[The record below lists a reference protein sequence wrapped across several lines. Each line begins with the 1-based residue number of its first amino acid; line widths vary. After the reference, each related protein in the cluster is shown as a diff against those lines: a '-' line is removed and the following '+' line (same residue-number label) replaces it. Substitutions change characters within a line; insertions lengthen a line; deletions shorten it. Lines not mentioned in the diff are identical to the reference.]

1 MSVVAKELPS
11 WMPKESKEDMERLE
25 AKKIK
30 ERTKLSL
37 RERLLLLRHARTTK
51 HQWHIM
57 PFFLMHM
64 LVCAYADISSLELV
78 KTAADTKF
86 MSITSL
92 MKKVS
97 VLVEMGI
104 DLPRSIEITRKD
116 ARLPYLRDF
125 LQRLAQVARIGEDV
139 IVFLNKEYSTFM
151 IMYSSEC
158 ERANIRLK
166 RFTEAYS
173 AILSSAALIVLI
185 MIFSGMFWGGGI
197 SLVSGTVPGVIM
209 IYLIFALIFYF
220 SSPLIKLI
228 SRQEKTDALAQYLKL
243 EKTAL
248 RGTMILYLLTLS
260 LLILGFVPRNL
271 GIMLCMFSGLPALM
285 VGYVGRRRLKIIE
298 NLDERFPEFVTI
310 LSTSLAT
317 MGTSIIQS
325 FRDISRL
332 DFGKLS
338 PYIKRMAARLEL
350 GIDKNLSWTSFKKE
364 TSSELI
370 RLHVDAFARANY
382 YGAPAKIIGP
392 IITNSAIFLLTL
404 RKRVE
409 ETAALMKGIVIPMVP
424 ILCAI
429 MGLVMAIV
437 ETFSEMFIRF
447 QSVGIYTLFAEAIS
461 VTAISPYIYSV
472 ICALSIVNAFII
484 HEVSGEQ
491 EFSFCFYLGYFII
504 TGWLSYFLCLT
515 VVTNYLSYIGL
526 SRVTPLPF

>member
-1 MSVVAKELPS
+1 
-11 WMPKESKEDMERLE
+11 
-25 AKKIK
+25 
-30 ERTKLSL
+30 
-37 RERLLLLRHARTTK
+37 
-51 HQWHIM
+51 
-57 PFFLMHM
+57 
-64 LVCAYADISSLELV
+64 
-78 KTAADTKF
+78 
-86 MSITSL
+86 
-92 MKKVS
+92 
-97 VLVEMGI
+97 
-104 DLPRSIEITRKD
+104 
-116 ARLPYLRDF
+116 
-125 LQRLAQVARIGEDV
+125 
-139 IVFLNKEYSTFM
+139 
-151 IMYSSEC
+151 
-158 ERANIRLK
+158 
-166 RFTEAYS
+166 
-173 AILSSAALIVLI
+173 ALIVLI

-447 QSVGIYTLFAEAIS
+447 QSAGIYTLFAEAIS